1 MKLDKPQEDRLWLS
15 ALLYIAFGLTIL
27 FIVSFLLFAQSRR
40 HDAMN
45 APEKPT
51 ADGIVVLTGMSDER
65 IRQGLALLGEGY
77 AKRALVSGVHKS
89 ANMDRILSFAEFDPA
104 KISCCV
110 DLDYRATNT
119 VGNAGET
126 AMWVRTHGYRSIIMV
141 TSTHHIPRSL
151 IELRRVIPNVLIHPY
166 PVNAPGVQIQSWWR
180 YPGTLGLLLGEYV
193 RYLLSLFDLTGDH
206 MVLS

>member
-1 MKLDKPQEDRLWLS
+1 MKLDQPREHRLWLS
-15 ALLYIAFGLTIL
+15 VLLYITLALAVL
-27 FIVSFLLFAQSRR
+27 FVISFLLFAQGRR
-40 HDAMN
+40 YDAIN
-45 APEKPT
+45 TPEKPT
-51 ADGIVVLTGMSDER
+51 ADGIVILTGMSDER

-77 AKRALVSGVHKS
+77 ANRALVSGVHKS
-89 ANMDRILSFAEFDPA
+89 ADMDKILSFAEFDVA

-119 VGNAGET
+119 VGNAGE
-126 AMWVRTHGYRSIIMV
+126 AAIWVRIHGYRSIIMV

-151 IELRRVIPNVLIHPY
+151 IELRRVIPNVFIHPY
-166 PVNAPGVQIQSWWR
+166 PVNATGVQIQSWWR

-193 RYLLSLFDLTGDH
+193 RYLLSLFDLTGNH

>member
-1 MKLDKPQEDRLWLS
+1 MKLDQPREHRPWLS
-15 ALLYIAFGLTIL
+15 VLLYIALALAVL
-27 FIVSFLLFAQSRR
+27 FVISFLLFAQGRR
-40 HDAMN
+40 YDAIN
-45 APEKPT
+45 TPEKPT
-51 ADGIVVLTGMSDER
+51 ADGIVILTGMSDER

-89 ANMDRILSFAEFDPA
+89 ADMDKILSFAEFDA
-104 KISCCV
+104 EKISCCV

-126 AMWVRTHGYRSIIMV
+126 AMWVRIHGYRSIIMV

-151 IELRRVIPNVLIHPY
+151 IELRRVIPNVFIHPY

-193 RYLLSLFDLTGDH
+193 RYLLSLFDLTGNH

>member
-1 MKLDKPQEDRLWLS
+1 MKLDPPRQNKIWLS
-15 ALLYIAFGLTIL
+15 ALLYIAIGLSVL
-27 FIVSFLLFAQSRR
+27 FIISFLLFAQGRR
-40 HDAMN
+40 YDAIN
-45 APEKPT
+45 TPEKPT
-51 ADGIVVLTGMSDER
+51 ADGIVILTGMSDER
-65 IRQGLALLGEGY
+65 IRQGLALLGEGH

-89 ANMDRILSFAEFDPA
+89 ADMDKILSFAEFDAA
-104 KISCCV
+104 KIACCV

-126 AMWVRTHGYRSIIMV
+126 AMWVRVHGYRSIIMV

-166 PVNAPGVQIQSWWR
+166 PVNARGVEIQSWWR
-180 YPGTLGLLLGEYV
+180 YPGTLTLLLGEYV

-206 MVLS
+206 MSLS